1 MTTEKDL
8 KVLSEKKYKG
18 MDLILMNSAISDYF
32 MVVKDYDLKLKENGY
47 NPKKHSKTEIQ
58 FLNSKI
64 LKAEI
69 EIIEYQINKRLKVNL
84 NYFKS

>member
-1 MTTEKDL
+1 MTEKDL
-8 KVLSEKKYKG
+8 KNLAEKKYQG
-18 MDLILMNSAISDYF
+18 RDLIFMKTAILDYF
-32 MVVKDYDLKLKENGY
+32 EAIKDYDLRLIENGFDE
-47 NPKKHSKTEIQ
+47 KKHLKTEIQ